1 MFFGL
6 DSFVILSVPLFLLLG
21 ELMEQ
26 SKITERLVEF
36 VNVLVGRFRGG
47 LGHVSVLTE
56 MVLSGV
62 SGSGTADAAA
72 TGVVLIPT
80 MTRSGYGAAFST
92 ALVGAAATLGPIIP
106 PASS

>member
-26 SKITERLVEF
+26 SKITQRLVEF

-47 LGHVSVLTE
+47 LGHVSV
-56 MVLSGV
+56 
-62 SGSGTADAAA
+62 ADRD
-72 TGVVLIPT
+72 GPV
-80 MTRSGYGAAFST
+80 RR
-92 ALVGAAATLGPIIP
+92 VGIRHRGRRRDGQ
-106 PASS
+106 SS

>member
-36 VNVLVGRFRGG
+36 ANVLVGRFRGG
-47 LGHVSVLTE
+47 PRPRL
-56 MVLSGV
+56 
-62 SGSGTADAAA
+62 
-72 TGVVLIPT
+72 
-80 MTRSGYGAAFST
+80 RR
-92 ALVGAAATLGPIIP
+92 
-106 PASS
+106 